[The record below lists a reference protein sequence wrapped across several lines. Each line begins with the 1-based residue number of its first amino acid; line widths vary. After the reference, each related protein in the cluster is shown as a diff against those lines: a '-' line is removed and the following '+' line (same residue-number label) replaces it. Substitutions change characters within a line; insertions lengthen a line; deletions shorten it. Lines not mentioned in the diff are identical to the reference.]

1 MLFYILPKWA
11 LAAIVIGVILF
22 SIVAEFLIQ
31 RKEKQSFSEFGIRRR
46 ASDAMIKY
54 FSIHRSTSDTV
65 IKHPVG
71 TMLHETMLW

>member
-22 SIVAEFLIQ
+22 SIVAEYLIQ
-31 RKEKQSFSEFGIRRR
+31 RKEKQSFSEFGIRCR
-46 ASDAMIKY
+46 ASDAMIKH